1 MAKKSRR
8 ARRKSAQPRLSETQ
22 MVQPTAASRVQ
33 EEAPEVE
40 LTPQTKELDFAKE
53 YHYVVSDL
61 QRIGILAALMLGG
74 LLVLSFVL

>member
-8 ARRKSAQPRLSETQ
+8 ARRKGAQPRLSQAQ

-33 EEAPEVE
+33 EEAPEAE
-40 LTPQTKELDFAKE
+40 LAPQAKELDFAGE
-53 YHYVVSDL
+53 YHYVVRDL

>member
-1 MAKKSRR
+1 
-8 ARRKSAQPRLSETQ
+8 

-33 EEAPEVE
+33 EEETAVE
-40 LTPQTKELDFAKE
+40 LEPRSQALNFAEE

-74 LLVLSFVL
+74 LLILSFVL